1 MFMRAFKQGEG
12 GGQEMFL
19 GGYIKTVPDPEQS
32 LVRHGYADIFRTML
46 YRFSHSFSQLA
57 DDASLGMLQSPR
69 GERLHVPT
77 FGPSGRQERLNC

>member
-77 FGPSGRQERLNC
+77 FGPSGRHERLNC

>member
-1 MFMRAFKQGEG
+1 MFMRAFKQGER

-19 GGYIKTVPDPEQS
+19 DGYIKTVPDPEQS